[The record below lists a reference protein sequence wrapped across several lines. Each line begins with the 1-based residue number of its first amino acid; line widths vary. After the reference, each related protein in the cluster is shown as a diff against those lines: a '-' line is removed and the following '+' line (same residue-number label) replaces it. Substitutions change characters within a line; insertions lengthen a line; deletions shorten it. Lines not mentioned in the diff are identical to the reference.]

1 MELYIDLGKALNT
14 ARLVKKP
21 VQVHGKNGKI
31 FTRMQWI
38 HPVTDEVVFEEPGGK
53 HDEYHNKLKKMSD
66 KEKRFA
72 LQQFYKRRPD
82 RVRWLLH
89 HSGFY
94 GPQTED
100 RVVDHLH
107 QHIHNIPQYMLE
119 EHLPVSG
126 SSKQEISSPAS
137 TSKQE
142 AEKPK
147 NEFKVP
153 ISLKH
158 TDHGLPEKEVKKR
171 HGEIGEV
178 DLSKLRVGTK
188 VSDFDDGNLDEDD
201 RKVLSHI
208 FKDITIEGL
217 EHVFSHP
224 KGEFTCSFTDVMVYH
239 GITTYTKANINFDL
253 LDKKGNP
260 IGFVSRSLW
269 RNEEGHLYVYN
280 DELSI
285 DKEYTGSGMG
295 DTIYKRSEQLWRHLS
310 GGHPV
315 EISLTANISVGVY
328 AWAKKGFDFK
338 KPNELQRAKGELKKF
353 CEENNIDLDKALKKS
368 GYNSIDD
375 LKHSWDFATL
385 DDGKKYNLNSIAPK
399 YFKKEIRGTG
409 HLGKAFMLGGKS
421 EWLGKKVLN
430 ADDHTEKVG
439 DIHDEFTGRRD
450 R

>member
-14 ARLVKKP
+14 SRLVKKP

-31 FTRMQWI
+31 FTRMQWV

-53 HDEYHNKLKKMSD
+53 HDEYHNRLKKMSD
-66 KEKRFA
+66 EEKRFA
-72 LQQFYKRRPD
+72 LQQFYKKRSD
-82 RVRWLLH
+82 RVWWLLH
-89 HSGFY
+89 HSDFH

-100 RVVDHLH
+100 RVVNYLH

-119 EHLPVSG
+119 EHLPVSV
-126 SSKQEISSPAS
+126 SNKQEIS
-137 TSKQE
+137 TNNNKQE

-171 HGEIGEV
+171 HGEIGDV

-188 VSDFDDGNLDEDD
+188 VSDVDDDSLNEDD
-201 RKVLSHI
+201 RKTLSHI

-224 KGEFTCSFTDVMVYH
+224 KGEFTCAFTDVMIL
-239 GITTYTKANINFDL
+239 GTSTRKANINFDI

-260 IGFVSRSLW
+260 IGFISRTLW
-269 RNEEGHLYVYN
+269 RDEEGYLYVDN

-295 DTIYKRSEQLWRHLS
+295 DVIYKRSEQLWRHLS

-315 EISLTANISVGVY
+315 EISLIANISVGVY

-338 KPNELQRAKGELKKF
+338 TPNELQRARRELEKF
-353 CEENNIDLDKALKKS
+353 CEKNNIDLDKALKKS
-368 GYNSIDD
+368 GYDSIDD
-375 LKHSWDFATL
+375 LQHSWDFATL
-385 DDGKKYNLNSIAPK
+385 DDGEEHDLNSVAPEV
-399 YFKKEIRGTG
+399 FKKEINGTG

-421 EWLGKKVLN
+421 AWSGKKVLN
-430 ADDHTEKVG
+430 ADDHTERVG
-439 DIHDEFTGRRD
+439 DIHDEFTRGSAK
-450 R
+450 